1 MKPPCSLRRE
11 REAMREAMREA
22 EAEAQQEKRKKKEKR
37 KSTNTRNTS
46 ESWKGPN
53 ERKGKR
59 ERAWA
64 RKIIYKS
71 KASPGDDE
79 DNGFGSTVRYA
90 PGVTKVRYRPP

>member
-1 MKPPCSLRRE
+1 
-11 REAMREAMREA
+11 MREAMREA

-71 KASPGDDE
+71 KASPGVPPPDLPPVWRVE
-79 DNGFGSTVRYA
+79 SNGQ
-90 PGVTKVRYRPP
+90 

>member
-1 MKPPCSLRRE
+1 
-11 REAMREAMREA
+11 MREAMREA

-71 KASPGDDE
+71 KASPGVPHPDLPPVWRVE
-79 DNGFGSTVRYA
+79 SNGQ
-90 PGVTKVRYRPP
+90 